1 MTGDIWILCLCRE
14 MKEMNSRQAKIS
26 VETMREVA
34 NDKTLRTK
42 GDKDRRLKEK
52 KQNNTKKFTDERRFA
67 QKKNDREIEKL
78 KAKHDKEMEN
88 LVKDVQNVSTCHYRL
103 TLCCTKGTHS
113 LKIFC

>member
-1 MTGDIWILCLCRE
+1 MTDDVWILCYPRE

-67 QKKNDREIEKL
+67 QKKNDREIDKL

-88 LVKDVQNVSTCHYRL
+88 LVKDVQNVST
-103 TLCCTKGTHS
+103 
-113 LKIFC
+113 

>member
-1 MTGDIWILCLCRE
+1 MTGDVWILCQPRE

-52 KQNNTKKFTDERRFA
+52 KQNNTKKFADERRFA
-67 QKKNDREIEKL
+67 QKKNDREVEKL
-78 KAKHDKEMEN
+78 KAKHDKEVEN
-88 LVKDVQNVSTCHYRL
+88 LVKDVQNVSIWHIHLLLIAR
-103 TLCCTKGTHS
+103 K
-113 LKIFC
+113 